1 MEKPFILLYK
11 IFVDPA
17 HTAAVA
23 AAAEVVVVVVV
34 VVAVIVAVIVA
45 VVVVVVV
52 VWDVRKMLVDFI
64 FNNEIYEKH

>member
-23 AAAEVVVVVVV
+23 AA
-34 VVAVIVAVIVA
+34 VAVIVA

-64 FNNEIYEKH
+64 FNNEVYEKH

>member
-17 HTAAVA
+17 LTA
-23 AAAEVVVVVVV
+23 AAA
-34 VVAVIVAVIVA
+34 AVIVAVIVA

-64 FNNEIYEKH
+64 FNNEVYEKH